1 MKNTFNLLRI
11 YTFTA
16 ILFGITF
23 VPALA
28 LAQNL
33 TPGAT
38 PIPTPGA
45 TPIPTPGATPIST
58 PGATPIPIPGA
69 TPNNNGGFT
78 TLKNPLK
85 ADIGNNIWKLI
96 DVALNLLLTIASIG
110 AVLYIMYVGFEYVT
124 ARGDEKK
131 ISDVHQKFLWGAVG
145 IGVIFSAKVIAEI
158 IGRTIDSLM

>member
-1 MKNTFNLLRI
+1 MNMKNTFKLLGVH
-11 YTFTA
+11 TFSV
-16 ILFGITF
+16 ILFGIILI
-23 VPALA
+23 PAFA

-45 TPIPTPGATPIST
+45 TFIPT

-85 ADIGNNIWKLI
+85 AEIGNNIWKLI

-131 ISDVHQKFLWGAVG
+131 ITDVHQKFLWGAVG

-158 IGRTIDSLM
+158 IGKTIDSLK